1 MHRMTR
7 TAAAILFAFS
17 AIGVAHAEA
26 TSAAIAAPAF
36 SLEAD
41 VTRVLKTFDVPGI
54 AIAVVKDGKVIAT
67 QGFGVRKLGAPA
79 PVDGK
84 TLFEIASNSK
94 AFTATLRPGTRR
106 R

>member
-17 AIGVAHAEA
+17 AIGAVHAEVPA
-26 TSAAIAAPAF
+26 VAAVAPAF

-41 VTRVLKTFDVPGI
+41 VTRVMKTFDVPGI

-94 AFTATLRPGTRR
+94 A
-106 R
+106 